1 MQSNFILH
9 PFLKCEIHVAY
20 QSVCKLYRLSD
31 AYYVVTLNER
41 ERERAIN
48 YFTYQKMPKL
58 IWFHVPLTQHMIHD
72 YLSNT
77 ICAFN

>member
-1 MQSNFILH
+1 MYRTFT
-9 PFLKCEIHVAY
+9 
-20 QSVCKLYRLSD
+20 VCKLYRLSD

-58 IWFHVPLTQHMIHD
+58 I
-72 YLSNT
+72 
-77 ICAFN
+77 